1 MALSEHGGYQ
11 HFPHNNACR
20 PYLQSQ
26 STQSSI
32 FGHLDS
38 NWGNQSSAGGLGWL
52 GCSLYTARKPRK
64 CITTSSSWPRVGRG
78 QMMLLDGAFS
88 VYPNLRPP
96 WDFWA
101 VFGQP
106 QLGVRKDFEPL
117 KGSPAYKYFC
127 IYTFIR
133 CDPLPNSA
141 FVEMHGHLEKM
152 GSAWDISQ
160 SFVSMPPVF
169 KGKATSRSTHF
180 CEGGS
185 TTNQMISSA

>member
-1 MALSEHGGYQ
+1 MIIE
-11 HFPHNNACR
+11 
-20 PYLQSQ
+20 
-26 STQSSI
+26 
-32 FGHLDS
+32 
-38 NWGNQSSAGGLGWL
+38 
-52 GCSLYTARKPRK
+52 
-64 CITTSSSWPRVGRG
+64 
-78 QMMLLDGAFS
+78 
-88 VYPNLRPP
+88 P

-185 TTNQMISSA
+185 TTNQMISSAWS

>member
-1 MALSEHGGYQ
+1 MVGLFTFHGQETAEVYHDILQLAKGGKGADDAVGWGL
-11 HFPHNNACR
+11 FPCTPIYGHYKR
-20 PYLQSQ
+20 LYIMIIEPWD
-26 STQSSI
+26 I
-32 FGHLDS
+32 FGLF
-38 NWGNQSSAGGLGWL
+38 NRA
-52 GCSLYTARKPRK
+52 TP
-64 CITTSSSWPRVGRG
+64 I
-78 QMMLLDGAFS
+78 M
-88 VYPNLRPP
+88 
-96 WDFWA
+96 
-101 VFGQP
+101 
-106 QLGVRKDFEPL
+106 GVRKDFEPL

-127 IYTFIR
+127 IYTLIR